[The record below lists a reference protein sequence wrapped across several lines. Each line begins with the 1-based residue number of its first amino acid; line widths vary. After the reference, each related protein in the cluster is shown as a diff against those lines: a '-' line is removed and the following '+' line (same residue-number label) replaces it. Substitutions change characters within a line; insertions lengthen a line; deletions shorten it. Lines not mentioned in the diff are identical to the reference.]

1 MVIMLTPKTRLK
13 KFARYRRQ
21 ITQTKTIT
29 SQNRNSSIVDPQA
42 RPSLTLQILMYG
54 LVGGVI
60 ILLILVVALIYFER

>member
-1 MVIMLTPKTRLK
+1 MLTPKTRLK
-13 KFARYRRQ
+13 KFARYRRL
-21 ITQTKTIT
+21 ITQTKATS
-29 SQNRNSSIVDPQA
+29 SQNQNPAMVDPQS